1 VYSLVE
7 RSGAS
12 QDPAPDQGRRASRRR
27 RDRRG
32 RGLRG
37 PLAPPQVPLALTRA
51 EQFDEL
57 VLDAVERLEKRWP
70 QLSGVE
76 FAVEDVPP
84 SDVADWSSEQVP
96 LGRMLR
102 AGPEA
107 SARIVMFRRPLE
119 ARAVGRVELGTLV
132 YDVVVEQVADLLGL
146 DPETIDPDQ
155 EI

>member
-1 VYSLVE
+1 M
-7 RSGAS
+7 
-12 QDPAPDQGRRASRRR
+12 
-27 RDRRG
+27 
-32 RGLRG
+32 
-37 PLAPPQVPLALTRA
+37 ALTRA

-84 SDVADWSSEQVP
+84 PDAGEWSDDQVP
-96 LGRMLR
+96 LGRLYR
-102 AGPEA
+102 ARPDVA
-107 SARIVMFRRPLE
+107 PRIVMFRRPLE
-119 ARAVGRVELGTLV
+119 ARAAGRTELGTLV

-155 EI
+155 DA

>member
-1 VYSLVE
+1 
-7 RSGAS
+7 
-12 QDPAPDQGRRASRRR
+12 
-27 RDRRG
+27 
-32 RGLRG
+32 
-37 PLAPPQVPLALTRA
+37 VPLALTRA

-84 SDVADWSSEQVP
+84 PDIEDWSGEQVP
-96 LGRMLR
+96 LGRLFR
-102 AGPEA
+102 ARRDTSP
-107 SARIVMFRRPLE
+107 RIVMFRRPLE

-155 EI
+155 DA